1 MLLTFAQTNEGQ
13 SILEDIEDFGLKGV
27 DGASD
32 LTIPQMKFLRAARH
46 ERDRRREKRMQQ
58 RFNN

>member
-1 MLLTFAQTNEGQ
+1 
-13 SILEDIEDFGLKGV
+13 
-27 DGASD
+27 
-32 LTIPQMKFLRAARH
+32 MKFLRAARH